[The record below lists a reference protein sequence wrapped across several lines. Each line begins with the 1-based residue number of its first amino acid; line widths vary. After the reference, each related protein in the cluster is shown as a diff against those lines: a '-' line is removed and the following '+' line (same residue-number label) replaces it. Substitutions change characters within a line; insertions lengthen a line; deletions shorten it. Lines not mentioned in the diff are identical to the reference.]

1 MKSEEV
7 RSAASG
13 TDFMCVVFL
22 TYSLF
27 TIHFSLIFLLLLG
40 FVEVIVKSEE
50 VRSAASGTDFM
61 CGVSLLIPYS
71 LFPILYSVR
80 GC

>member
-40 FVEVIVKSEE
+40 LVEVISNSEE
-50 VRSAASGTDFM
+50 WSAASGTDCM
-61 CGVSLLIPYS
+61 CGVSVLIPYS
-71 LFPILYSVR
+71 LFPILSVR